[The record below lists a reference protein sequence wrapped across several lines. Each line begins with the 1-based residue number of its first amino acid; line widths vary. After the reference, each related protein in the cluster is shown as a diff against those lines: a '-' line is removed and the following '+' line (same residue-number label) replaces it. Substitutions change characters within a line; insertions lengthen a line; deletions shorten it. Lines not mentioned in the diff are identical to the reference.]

1 MQKPIKIGILINK
14 GGAGKTTTTVCLA
27 DALLNLFPKSKALII
42 DADDQSNI
50 KTIFRLK
57 IKDSDGGLSA
67 VLREGLD
74 PSKLF
79 HEVRPNLSVMISG
92 GRALADFAT
101 EFRTV
106 PESEYLM
113 RKRFENLSGFDFILV
128 DSPPSLS
135 LITTNIATF
144 VDYVLIPAT
153 PDLLSLVGVK
163 NLINLLQSYED
174 EERKKARPNPIG
186 AVLGVVPTQVDQ
198 RRNID
203 LDIIEDLERL
213 QQSDLLNGGVVFDPI
228 RVDSKVRTAQVKRK
242 LLSEA
247 FPKANAAED
256 YQMLARE
263 IISQIEKIK
272 GRDPIL
278 HLNRESRR
286 FNEADA

>member
-1 MQKPIKIGILINK
+1 MKKPIKIGVLINK

-27 DALLNLFPKSKALII
+27 DALLNLYPNSKALII

-57 IKDSDGGLSA
+57 IKDSEGGLSA

-113 RKRFENLSGFDFILV
+113 RKRFENLEGFDFILV

-174 EERKKARPNPIG
+174 EEKKKARPNPIG
-186 AVLGVVPTQVDQ
+186 SVLGVVPTQVDQ

-213 QQSDLLNGGVVFDPI
+213 EQSDLLNGGVIFDPI

-247 FPKANAAED
+247 FPKSNASED
-256 YQMLARE
+256 YGMLARE
-263 IISQIEKIK
+263 IIEQIEKIK
-272 GRDPIL
+272 RRDPIA
-278 HLNRESRR
+278 HFNRETRR
-286 FNEADA
+286 FSEVDV

>member
-1 MQKPIKIGILINK
+1 MKKPIKIGVLINK

-113 RKRFENLSGFDFILV
+113 RKRFENLNCFDFILV

-228 RVDSKVRTAQVKRK
+228 RVDSKVRTSQVKRK

-247 FPKANAAED
+247 FPKSNAAED
-256 YQMLARE
+256 YQTLARE

-272 GRDPIL
+272 GRDPVAYS
-278 HLNRESRR
+278 NRETKR
-286 FNEADA
+286 FSEADA